1 MTEFPTT
8 LMYLFLSLA
17 LVLILAFLVLRF
29 LSGIYSQR
37 VLKGDIAVRS
47 TYSLGSRQQL
57 TVVTF
62 RDKEYLLG
70 VTQHNIQL
78 LDSFKADSESSTRDE
93 LK

>member
-1 MTEFPTT
+1 MTDFPIT

-17 LVLILAFLVLRF
+17 LVLILAFFVLRF

-37 VLKGDIAVRS
+37 VLKGDIVVRS

-78 LDSFKADSESSTRDE
+78 LDSFQSNNDSTSAER
-93 LK
+93 